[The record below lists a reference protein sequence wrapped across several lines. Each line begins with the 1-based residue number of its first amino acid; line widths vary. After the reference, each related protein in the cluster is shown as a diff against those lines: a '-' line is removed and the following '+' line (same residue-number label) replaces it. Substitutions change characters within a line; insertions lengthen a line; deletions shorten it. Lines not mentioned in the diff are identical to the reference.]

1 MSKGHSSKLHV
12 VAESLLLHLKNIMG
26 SKISSRAGLPQDVK
40 FSKCPPSIQ
49 TSTTSDEKTRISSDN
64 LSSSSSK
71 SIEVAS
77 PTDADTGPVQPFQYM
92 RRLDLTRAV
101 PEHTI
106 RLSSPSLHD
115 LQTTTAMNDLL
126 SLCETG
132 SGASVSQL
140 LESNQIMKDIINDYH
155 DCHVEDRHMN
165 ITPLMLAAACGHAHV
180 IEELL
185 LAPCVLIDLESG
197 DSYGQT
203 ALHIAVSLGQLKCI
217 QAFVACQNVD
227 INARDNLQMTPLH
240 IATYGRF
247 DEAVELLLGRHDIDC
262 GLQDSNGN
270 NVFHIGALSN
280 NVNAVKSI
288 IKHTCMVDY
297 TEICRYGDLSPSED
311 LSDVRKPTMGE
322 TLRHLTEV
330 I

>member
-1 MSKGHSSKLHV
+1 
-12 VAESLLLHLKNIMG
+12 MG
-26 SKISSRAGLPQDVK
+26 SRISSRAGPQDVK
-40 FSKCPPSIQ
+40 ISKCPPSIQ
-49 TSTTSDEKTRISSDN
+49 TLTTSDEKTRISSDN
-64 LSSSSSK
+64 LSSNSSK
-71 SIEVAS
+71 SVEDAS
-77 PTDADTGPVQPFQYM
+77 PTEVGTGPVQSFQYM
-92 RRLDLTRAV
+92 RRSELTRALS
-101 PEHTI
+101 EHTI

-132 SGASVSQL
+132 RGASVSQL
-140 LESNQIMKDIINDYH
+140 LESSQIMKDIINDYH

-165 ITPLMLAAACGHAHV
+165 ITPLMLAAACGHSHV

-185 LAPCVLIDLESG
+185 LAPCVLTNLESG

-247 DEAVELLLGRHDIDC
+247 DEAIELLLGRQDIDC
-262 GLQDSNGN
+262 ALQDSNGN
-270 NVFHIGALSN
+270 NIFHIGALSN

-288 IKHTCMVDY
+288 IKHTCMVDF

-322 TLRHLTEV
+322 TLRQLTEV
-330 I
+330 EHNWHPESESMSS